1 MKEVYR
7 VDSLS
12 FYYGDVCALRDVD
25 LRVYEGE
32 CVVILGANGVGKST
46 LLKILD
52 GLIRPATGRVF
63 FHGSPIEEVSSTTS
77 FREEVALLF
86 SEPDCQLFCPTVF
99 DEVCFSPLQLGLGAD
114 RAKERAEE
122 VLRLL
127 GLFHLKERAPHTLS
141 SGEKKKVAIASIL
154 ALNPQVL
161 LLDEPTGGLDPKS
174 QVWLLELLE
183 GLKDCG
189 KTIVM
194 ATHDLSLAG
203 DLAHRVVVID
213 ESHRIV
219 AEGDSATILANK
231 RLLLDA
237 NLIHSHPHRH
247 GDMVH
252 THGHGPFSIHDE
264 HEHQKYR

>member
-7 VDSLS
+7 VEALS
-12 FYYGDVCALRDVD
+12 FYYGDVCALKDVE
-25 LRVYEGE
+25 LLVREGE

-52 GLIRPATGRVF
+52 GLLKPAAGRVMF
-63 FHGSPIEEVSSTTS
+63 YGKPIEEVSETTA

-99 DEVCFSPLQLGLGAD
+99 DEVCFAPLQLGLGAD
-114 RAKERAEE
+114 GAMRRAEE

-127 GLFHLKERAPHTLS
+127 GLYHLKERAPHTLS

-154 ALNPQVL
+154 SLNPQVL
-161 LLDEPTGGLDPKS
+161 LLDEPTGGLDPRS

-183 GLKDCG
+183 ELKGCG

-203 DLAHRVVVID
+203 DLAHRVVVMD

-219 AEGDSATILANK
+219 AEGEAISILRDK
-231 RLLLDA
+231 GLLLEA

-247 GDMVH
+247 GDIVH
-252 THGHGPFSIHDE
+252 THGHGPFSMHDE
-264 HEHQKYR
+264 HE